1 VGVAVKITT
10 TEMECLVA
18 RFFSWRVN
26 LIVPNVSWGMGVH
39 ECDLLVATKAGYLWE
54 VEIKVSKADL
64 KKDALKWHEH
74 RNDKIKHLFFAI
86 PTYLEDCI
94 EHIPARAGIIT
105 VAPKEERIWG
115 RVKKIREPETNKAA
129 RPITDQQR
137 YTLARLG
144 AMRIWGLKNKRSA
157 EELKAALG

>member
-1 VGVAVKITT
+1 MKITT

-18 RFFSWRVN
+18 RFLNWRVN

-39 ECDLLVATKAGYLWE
+39 ECDMLVATKAGYLWE
-54 VEIKVSKADL
+54 VEIKVTKADL

-74 RNDKIKHLFFAI
+74 KNHKIKHLYFAI

-105 VAPKEERIWG
+105 VAPSSETIWG
-115 RVKKIREPETNKAA
+115 RVKQLRKPETNKAA
-129 RPITDQQR
+129 QPITPEQR

-144 AMRIWGLKNKRSA
+144 SMRIWGLKNKISSRELSA
-157 EELKAALG
+157 QSA